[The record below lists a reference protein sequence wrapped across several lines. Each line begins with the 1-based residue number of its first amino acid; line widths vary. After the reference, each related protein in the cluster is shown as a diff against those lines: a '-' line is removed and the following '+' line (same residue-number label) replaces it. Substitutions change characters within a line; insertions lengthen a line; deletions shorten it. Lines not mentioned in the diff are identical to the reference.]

1 MAGSGWREAVVVRFP
16 ELSCYCFAASWG
28 IDPAD
33 WCLER
38 PPAVREKDM
47 ARKLAKSTIKRF
59 QDQLTSERERLE
71 SMIEEL
77 EEEREQAKLNETA
90 SERNPDIDSVDGGTM
105 AFEYEKELALVE
117 NARDLLRKV
126 DNAEVAI
133 KKGKYGVCE
142 ECGTSIPIARLQV
155 LPYTTMCVDC
165 SGKR

>member
-1 MAGSGWREAVVVRFP
+1 
-16 ELSCYCFAASWG
+16 
-28 IDPAD
+28 
-33 WCLER
+33 
-38 PPAVREKDM
+38 M
-47 ARKLAKSTIKRF
+47 ARKLAKSTVNRF
-59 QDQLTSERERLE
+59 KDQLKAERERLE
-71 SMIEEL
+71 AMIQEL

-126 DNAEVAI
+126 DHAESAI

-142 ECGTSIPIARLQV
+142 RCQTSIPVARLQV
-155 LPYTTMCVDC
+155 LPYTTLCVNC

>member
-1 MAGSGWREAVVVRFP
+1 MSVE
-16 ELSCYCFAASWG
+16 
-28 IDPAD
+28 
-33 WCLER
+33 
-38 PPAVREKDM
+38 EKDM
-47 ARKLAKSTIKRF
+47 ARKLAKSTVQRF
-59 QDQLTSERERLE
+59 RQQLKTERVRLE
-71 SMIEEL
+71 AMIEEL

-126 DNAEVAI
+126 DHAQNI
-133 KKGKYGVCE
+133 MRKGKYGICE
-142 ECGTSIPIARLQV
+142 SCGTSIPIARLQV

>member
-1 MAGSGWREAVVVRFP
+1 MSVE
-16 ELSCYCFAASWG
+16 
-28 IDPAD
+28 
-33 WCLER
+33 
-38 PPAVREKDM
+38 EKDM
-47 ARKLAKSTIKRF
+47 ARKLAKSTVKRF
-59 QDQLTSERERLE
+59 REQLKAERVRLE
-71 SMIEEL
+71 AMIEEL

-126 DNAEVAI
+126 DHAQTI
-133 KKGKYGVCE
+133 MKKGKYGICE
-142 ECGTSIPIARLQV
+142 SCGTAIPIARLQV

>member
-1 MAGSGWREAVVVRFP
+1 
-16 ELSCYCFAASWG
+16 
-28 IDPAD
+28 
-33 WCLER
+33 
-38 PPAVREKDM
+38 M
-47 ARKLAKSTIKRF
+47 ARKLAKSTVKRF
-59 QDQLTSERERLE
+59 RDQLKAERVRLE
-71 SMIEEL
+71 AMIEEL

-126 DNAEVAI
+126 SHAEVMI
-133 KKGKYGVCE
+133 RKGKYGICE
-142 ECGTSIPIARLQV
+142 SCGSAIPMTRLQV

>member
-1 MAGSGWREAVVVRFP
+1 MLLHARRTARER
-16 ELSCYCFAASWG
+16 
-28 IDPAD
+28 
-33 WCLER
+33 
-38 PPAVREKDM
+38 KM
-47 ARKLAKSTIKRF
+47 ARKLAKSTVNRF
-59 QDQLTSERERLE
+59 KDQLRSERERLKA
-71 SMIEEL
+71 MIDEL

-126 DNAEVAI
+126 SHAEAII

-142 ECGTSIPIARLQV
+142 KCGSAIPIARLQV
-155 LPYTTMCVDC
+155 LPYTTMCVEC

>member
-1 MAGSGWREAVVVRFP
+1 
-16 ELSCYCFAASWG
+16 
-28 IDPAD
+28 
-33 WCLER
+33 
-38 PPAVREKDM
+38 M

-59 QDQLTSERERLE
+59 KDQLKAERERLE
-71 SMIEEL
+71 AMIIEL

-126 DNAEVAI
+126 DHAETVI
-133 KKGKYGVCE
+133 KKGTYGICE
-142 ECGTSIPIARLQV
+142 SCQSAIPIARLEV
-155 LPYTTMCVDC
+155 LPYTTLCVDC

>member
-1 MAGSGWREAVVVRFP
+1 
-16 ELSCYCFAASWG
+16 
-28 IDPAD
+28 
-33 WCLER
+33 
-38 PPAVREKDM
+38 M

-59 QDQLTSERERLE
+59 KDQLKAERERLE
-71 SMIEEL
+71 SMIIEL

-126 DNAEVAI
+126 DHAETVI
-133 KKGKYGVCE
+133 KKGTYGICE
-142 ECGTSIPIARLQV
+142 LCQTAIPIARLEV
-155 LPYTTMCVDC
+155 LPYTTLCVNC